1 MATVRG
7 SGATRDETPAGA
19 RLEAVVAL
27 TKPPEALGPVTKV
40 RSTLITTSLRT
51 LTERQ
56 LAERY
61 FIELAPEHRSTVQN
75 MVAGAWVP
83 VEVAIAHY
91 TACDALDLSSAVQ
104 LEIGQQV
111 GSRIQGTLLGTMANL
126 SKQAGAT
133 PWTFLSRL
141 DRLYDRL
148 AIGGGVSV
156 DKRAP
161 KEALVNMYG
170 VPLFDIPYFATAWR
184 GVIQGLCE
192 LFCGKAYAKHG
203 QLSTKQ
209 RITYIVAWA

>member
-1 MATVRG
+1 MATPRG
-7 SGATRDETPAGA
+7 SGAHREETGGA
-19 RLEAVVAL
+19 SRLESVVAL
-27 TKPPEALGPVTKV
+27 AKPVESLGAVSKI

-51 LTERQ
+51 LTDRKLIDRYFTE
-56 LAERY
+56 LAE
-61 FIELAPEHRSTVQN
+61 EHRAAMHN
-75 MVAGAWVP
+75 MVAGVWIP

-91 TACDALDLSSAVQ
+91 RACDALELSSTTQ

-111 GSRIQGTLLGTMANL
+111 GSRIQGTLLGTMATL

-148 AIGGGVSV
+148 VVGGGVSV

-161 KEALVNMYG
+161 KEALVNVYG

-192 LFCGKAYAKHG
+192 LFCGRAYVKHG
-203 QLSTKQ
+203 QLSTSQ